1 VSSAR
6 IVERPGIWFD
16 SRAVEMNDR
25 KPAVT
30 GSKKAQSEEEE
41 EAWCGLTDG
50 RGERSYTVE
59 QSQEAQD
66 ENQQ

>member
-1 VSSAR
+1 
-6 IVERPGIWFD
+6 
-16 SRAVEMNDR
+16 MNDR